1 MNPEK
6 LRVLIVDDEARY
18 VRALKMILNSLGY
31 DAVGALDGPS
41 ALEIA
46 TREDLALVLLDV
58 RMPKMDGLEVCRKI
72 REFSMVPIIMLTAL
86 SQKSSVVKG
95 LEAGAD
101 DYLTKPFSTDE
112 LVARLHAVLR
122 RANPHPTTK
131 QPNFRSGALEINYTR
146 CEVFISGNE
155 IHLTPTEFRLLCEL
169 SYVAGCVVPPE
180 MLLEKIW
187 GSGYEGEE
195 QMVARV
201 IHRLRQKVETVPGE
215 PKYIL
220 TRPGLGYMLEMFAE
234 DPT

>member
-1 MNPEK
+1 MNSEK
-6 LRVLIVDDEARY
+6 LRVLVVDDEARY
-18 VRALKMILNSLGY
+18 VRALKLILNSLGY
-31 DAVGALDGPS
+31 EVIGALDGPS

-46 TREDLALVLLDV
+46 ASEDLALVLLDL

-72 REFSMVPIIMLTAL
+72 REYSMVPIIMVTAL
-86 SQKSSVVKG
+86 AQKSSVVKG

-112 LVARLHAVLR
+112 LVARVNAVLR
-122 RANPHPTTK
+122 RASVHPHPTTR
-131 QPNFRSGALEINYTR
+131 QPNFHTGALEIIYTR
-146 CEVFISGNE
+146 CEVWIGGKP

-169 SYVAGCVVPPE
+169 SYVAGCVVSPA

-201 IHRLRQKVETVPGE
+201 IHRLRQKVEPIPAE
-215 PKYIL
+215 PTYIL
-220 TRPGLGYMLEMFAE
+220 TRPGLGYMLEMFE
-234 DPT
+234 